1 MLASITPLGQRGRGA
16 SWRRT
21 VTAYVIASIAGG
33 ALVGVLLGLLGD
45 VAWRSAPPTWALV
58 VVGVAALAVV
68 ALDLTGRVTGPRRQV
83 DETWLTQYRDWV
95 VGLGYGFQLG
105 VGGLTIVTS
114 ATVYLTWLL
123 EILTARPLTGAA
135 VGGVFGLARALPL
148 LTTRRVVDPD
158 TLRAAH
164 RRWQNA
170 AGPVRRAAAAVAAA
184 AGITLLV
191 LAGT

>member
-21 VTAYVIASIAGG
+21 VTAYVVASVVGG

-58 VVGVAALAVV
+58 AVGIAALAVAV
-68 ALDLTGRVTGPRRQV
+68 LDVTGRVTGPQRQV
-83 DETWLTQYRDWV
+83 DENWLTQYRDWV

-123 EILTARPLTGAA
+123 EALTARPVAGAA
-135 VGGVFGLARALPL
+135 VGAVFGLARALPL
-148 LTTRRVVDPD
+148 LTTRAVVDPE

-164 RRWQNA
+164 RRWQSA
-170 AGPVRRAAAAVAAA
+170 ALPVRRAAAGTAAA
-184 AGITLLV
+184 AGVTLLV
-191 LAGT
+191 LAAT